1 MPKYRRKGIRKP
13 KVPHKPAAI
22 RPTERV
28 TSYKILLQRCLSMGL
43 LLENASS
50 IKVCHLERALKH
62 GDFPEVNQLVQPVSI
77 DRERCSNPEILKGKA
92 AILGPAY
99 MTRLKHRSMIIR
111 GKMFNEVTTE
121 LIEDLSLGTVS
132 SEETIFFDDSCKAEA
147 EVEEFQREKFDGDD
161 TQREE

>member
-1 MPKYRRKGIRKP
+1 
-13 KVPHKPAAI
+13 
-22 RPTERV
+22 
-28 TSYKILLQRCLSMGL
+28 
-43 LLENASS
+43 
-50 IKVCHLERALKH
+50 
-62 GDFPEVNQLVQPVSI
+62 
-77 DRERCSNPEILKGKA
+77 
-92 AILGPAY
+92 

-161 TQREE
+161 TQKDN